1 MYKLLDIL
9 SELVYI
15 MYDYFVIKEADR
27 MTQPTKRA
35 LFTLI
40 IWGMVTVAFIPIFFS
55 RGGPSTYVQ
64 DKSRFVSVA
73 ILFAAGY
80 LSYFIMMYLTRIKV
94 REDKI
99 VKDERDE
106 HIQRQGSGIALIL
119 VLIYVFFLC
128 ITLYEIYRQS
138 ECVPVGWMWFLG
150 YTSVFWGY
158 ISHSALGL
166 VLHMRMVGRGES

>member
-1 MYKLLDIL
+1 
-9 SELVYI
+9 
-15 MYDYFVIKEADR
+15 

-40 IWGMVTVAFIPIFFS
+40 IWGIVTAAFIPIFFS
-55 RGGPSTYVQ
+55 RGGPPTYAQ
-64 DKSRFVSVA
+64 DKSRFVFVA

-80 LSYFIMMYLTRIKV
+80 LSYFIMMFLTRAKD
-94 REDKI
+94 RKDRI

-106 HIQRQGSGIALIL
+106 HIQRQSCGVALIL
-119 VLIYVFFLC
+119 VLVYVFFLC
-128 ITLYEIYRQS
+128 ITLYEIYRES

-166 VLHMRMVGRGES
+166 VLHSRMVGRGQS

>member
-1 MYKLLDIL
+1 M
-9 SELVYI
+9 
-15 MYDYFVIKEADR
+15 

-40 IWGMVTVAFIPIFFS
+40 IWGIVTAAFIPIFFS
-55 RGGPSTYVQ
+55 RGGPPTYAQ
-64 DKSRFVSVA
+64 DKPRFVFVA

-80 LSYFIMMYLTRIKV
+80 LSYFIMMFLTRAKD
-94 REDKI
+94 RKDRI

-106 HIQRQGSGIALIL
+106 HIQRQSCGVALIL
-119 VLIYVFFLC
+119 VLVYVFFLC
-128 ITLYEIYRQS
+128 ITLYEIYRES

-166 VLHMRMVGRGES
+166 VLHSRMVGRGES

>member
-1 MYKLLDIL
+1 
-9 SELVYI
+9 
-15 MYDYFVIKEADR
+15 MYDYFVIMEADR

-40 IWGMVTVAFIPIFFS
+40 IWGMVTAAFIPIFFS
-55 RGGPSTYVQ
+55 RGGPPTYAQ
-64 DKSRFVSVA
+64 DKPRFVFVA

-80 LSYFIMMYLTRIKV
+80 LSYFIMMFLTRAK
-94 REDKI
+94 DKTATI

-106 HIQRQGSGIALIL
+106 HIQRHSSGTALIL
-119 VLIYVFFLC
+119 VLVYVFFLC
-128 ITLYEIYRQS
+128 IALYEIYRES

-158 ISHSALGL
+158 ISHSTLGL
-166 VLHMRMVGRGES
+166 ILHLRMVSRGES

>member
-1 MYKLLDIL
+1 M
-9 SELVYI
+9 
-15 MYDYFVIKEADR
+15 
-27 MTQPTKRA
+27 MTQPTKQA

-40 IWGMVTVAFIPIFFS
+40 IWGIVTAAFIPIFFS
-55 RGGPSTYVQ
+55 RGGPATYAQ
-64 DKSRFVSVA
+64 DKPRFVFVA

-80 LSYFIMMYLTRIKV
+80 LSYFIMMFLTRTKG
-94 REDKI
+94 RTDKI

-106 HIQRQGSGIALIL
+106 HIQRRSSGAALIL

-128 ITLYEIYRQS
+128 ITLYETYRESQ
-138 ECVPVGWMWFLG
+138 CVPVGWMWFLG

-166 VLHMRMVGRGES
+166 FLHSRMVGRGES